1 MRKCAAFLF
10 EHLNDNGLLNTDQ
23 SGFRYGDS
31 FVYQLLAI
39 TDDIYKAFDRNS
51 SLEVKG
57 VFLDLSTV
65 FERV

>member
-10 EHLNDNGLLNTDQ
+10 EHLNDSGLLNTDQ

-31 FVYQLLAI
+31 FVYQLLTI